1 LSKFYFYTTM
11 KLSESE
17 ENYIKSIYNL
27 QEKTEK
33 VNTNSLA
40 NFLNTSAASITDM
53 LKKLKSK
60 KLLEYKKY
68 YGFRLNEAGNKEALK
83 IIRRHRLWEYFLV
96 SKLDMEWEKVHDIA
110 EELEHVSSLE
120 LINKLDNYL
129 GKPKI
134 DPHGDP
140 IPDEKGKITL
150 LKQKALKDLPIKQNA
165 TVSSVGNQTTEMM
178 EMLNHYGIS
187 IGSQIKV
194 LKAFEFD
201 GSLQIKIA
209 KKPECIISGMAAQ
222 NIYVYDN

>member
-1 LSKFYFYTTM
+1 M

-40 NFLNTSAASITDM
+40 KFLNTSAASITDM
-53 LKKLKSK
+53 LKKLKLK

-68 YGFRLNEAGNKEALK
+68 YGFRLNDAGKKEALK
-83 IIRRHRLWEYFLV
+83 IIRRHRLWEFFLV
-96 SKLDMEWEKVHDIA
+96 AKLGMEWEKVHDIA
-110 EELEHVSSLE
+110 EELEHVSSIE
-120 LINKLDNYL
+120 LIEKLDTYL

-140 IPDEKGKITL
+140 IPDDKGNIPV
-150 LKQKALKDLPIKQNA
+150 LKQIVLRELSIKKNA
-165 TVSSVGNQTTEMM
+165 IVSSVSNQTAEMM
-178 EMLNHYGIS
+178 EMLNHYNIG

-194 LKAFEFD
+194 LRSFDFD
-201 GSLQIKIA
+201 GSLEIKLA
-209 KKPECIISGMAAQ
+209 RKPECIISGIVAQ
-222 NIYVYDN
+222 NIFVYDN

>member
-1 LSKFYFYTTM
+1 M

-40 NFLNTSAASITDM
+40 AFLNTSAASITDM

-83 IIRRHRLWEYFLV
+83 IIRRHRLWEFFLV
-96 SKLDMEWEKVHDIA
+96 AKLGMEWEKVHDVA
-110 EELEHVSSLE
+110 EELEHVSSIE
-120 LINKLDNYL
+120 LINRLDDFL
-129 GKPKI
+129 GNPKI

-140 IPDEKGKITL
+140 IPDEKGKIAV
-150 LKQKALKDLPIKQNA
+150 LKQRALKDLPLKQNA
-165 TVSSVGNQTTEMM
+165 IVSSVSNQTTEMM
-178 EMLNHYGIS
+178 EMLNHYGIG

-222 NIYVYDN
+222 NIFVYDN